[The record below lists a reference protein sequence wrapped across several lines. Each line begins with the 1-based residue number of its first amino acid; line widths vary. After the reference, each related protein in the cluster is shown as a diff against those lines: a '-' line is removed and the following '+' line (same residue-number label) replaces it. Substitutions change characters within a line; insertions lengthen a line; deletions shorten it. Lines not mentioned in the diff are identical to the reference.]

1 MTAGKRNNNNKS
13 PHRSPQR
20 RELQGIWGRKV
31 RHLTKGEMKTS
42 AMPQLTQHANTLA
55 THVSPPIRPTV
66 RAHEAHCP
74 WLSVMS
80 VFLVPPHF
88 FFFFFETANSQEQLV
103 LLFGGFIC
111 FATLLGIINE
121 RMTTVFAKE
130 FTNTGIG
137 E

>member
-13 PHRSPQR
+13 PHGSPQR
-20 RELQGIWGRKV
+20 RELQSIWGRKV

-88 FFFFFETANSQEQLV
+88 FFFF
-103 LLFGGFIC
+103 
-111 FATLLGIINE
+111 
-121 RMTTVFAKE
+121 
-130 FTNTGIG
+130 
-137 E
+137 